1 MEQNK
6 QITGHIM
13 AMISIVIWGTTFI
26 SSKILLDVFN
36 PVELLFFRF
45 VIGSVVLWIM
55 KPRRLVLKDRK
66 EEWYFAGAGLTGIFL
81 YYLFENVALIY
92 TQASNVGVITSV
104 SPFFIG
110 ISAHLFLK
118 DEKLKKSFFVGFVFA
133 IVGISL
139 ISFSGQDGIQWNLK
153 GDLLSVAAASMW
165 GFYAILSRKIGEYGY
180 NVIQSTRRMFLYG
193 LFFMIPM
200 ICVSD
205 VQFKAERFLDPVIL
219 GNLLYLGVGAC
230 AVCFVTWNYAV
241 ELLGAIKTS
250 VYIYLIPVITI
261 VMSVIILHEKITVMS
276 ATGTILTLAGLGI
289 SEYVGRDRKI
299 TE

>member
-1 MEQNK
+1 MKSNK
-6 QITGHIM
+6 HAIGHVM

-26 SSKILLDVFN
+26 SSKVLLEDFT

-45 VIGSVVLWIM
+45 VIGLSVLWFM
-55 KPRRLVLKDRK
+55 KPKRLVLRNRK
-66 EEWYFAGAGLTGIFL
+66 EEWYFVGAGLTGICL
-81 YYLFENVALIY
+81 YYLFENIALTY
-92 TQASNVGVITSV
+92 TQASNVGVITSI

-139 ISFSGQDGIQWNLK
+139 ISFNGQEGVRLNLK
-153 GDLLSVAAASMW
+153 GDILSVAAASMW
-165 GFYAILSRKIGEYGY
+165 GFYAILSRKIGECGY
-180 NVIQSTRRMFLYG
+180 HVVQSTRRIFIYG
-193 LFFMIPM
+193 ILFMIPM
-200 ICVSD
+200 VCVSD
-205 VQFKAERFLDPVIL
+205 FHLGVERFLEPV
-219 GNLLYLGVGAC
+219 NLINMIYLGAGAC

-241 ELLGAIKTS
+241 EILGAIKTS

-276 ATGTILTLAGLGI
+276 VAGTVLTLAGLGI
-289 SEYVGRDRKI
+289 SEFVGKDK
-299 TE
+299 

>member
-1 MEQNK
+1 MEKNK

-13 AMISIVIWGTTFI
+13 AMISIIIWGTTFI

-45 VIGSVVLWIM
+45 VIGFVVLWFM
-55 KPRRLVLKDRK
+55 NPHRLVLKNRK
-66 EEWYFAGAGLTGIFL
+66 EEWYFAGAGLTGICL
-81 YYLFENVALIY
+81 YYLFENVALTY
-92 TQASNVGVITSV
+92 TQASNVGVITSI

-118 DEKLKKSFFVGFVFA
+118 DEKLKKSFFVGFIFA

-139 ISFSGQDGIQWNLK
+139 ISFSGQDGIQLNLK

-165 GFYAILSRKIGEYGY
+165 GFYAILSRKISECGY
-180 NVIQSTRRMFLYG
+180 NVIQSTRRMFIYG
-193 LFFMIPM
+193 LVFMIPM

-205 VQFKAERFLDPVIL
+205 VRLGAERFLDPVNL
-219 GNLLYLGVGAC
+219 GNLIYLGAGAC

-261 VMSVIILHEKITVMS
+261 VMSVIILHERITVMS
-276 ATGTILTLAGLGI
+276 AAGTILTLAGLGI
-289 SEYVGRDRKI
+289 SEYMGKDK
-299 TE
+299 